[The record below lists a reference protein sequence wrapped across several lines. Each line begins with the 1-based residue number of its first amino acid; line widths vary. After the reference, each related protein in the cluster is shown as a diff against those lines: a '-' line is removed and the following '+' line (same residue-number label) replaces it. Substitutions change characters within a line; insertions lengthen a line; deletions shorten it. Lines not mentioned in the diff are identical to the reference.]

1 MLGAAIALASTGC
14 ALHGVTLL
22 AVGDSRQLRERPAGA
37 RQSSPERPTILLFEL
52 DGVDRRLLYSMLR
65 DGELPRFAALL
76 GGGGARFPHAHL
88 DDTFLSTM
96 PSSTMVDWV
105 TALTGVPPAQHG
117 IAGNEF
123 FIRERRQFVAPV
135 PVSIETSEPVLA
147 CFTDDYIDG
156 FRLAPSVYE
165 QMRAVD
171 PDVLVWVAMQHFHA
185 GADRLLLTDRAVIA
199 KGFEA
204 FIEDQVK
211 TSLDDRKS
219 RALFERLDREIV
231 DVVTHALRK
240 GPVPDVLTVYL
251 SGTDSYAH
259 VADQGPD
266 PARREYLREVVDPL
280 VGELADG
287 LRARGALDDRWVV
300 VTSDHGHTEVLH
312 DDAHALSMNGDD
324 DPPALLRKAGFR
336 VRPFELDVPAAADFD
351 TVLAYQGALAYVYVA
366 DRSTCP
372 DAGRPCDW
380 ARPPRYR
387 DDVLRVAEA
396 FHQNDHDG
404 ALVPAMRGALDMVL
418 VRRPRPVAEDDL
430 PFEVYL
436 GAGRTTSIEA
446 YLRAHP
452 HPTYVDLPARLR
464 DLAVG
469 PHGERAGDV
478 LLLAHNG
485 DRARPEDRFYFAGR
499 YRSWHGSPSRQDSEI
514 PLIVANP
521 KLGADRIDA
530 LVRAVLGPAPRQQ
543 RLTNLLLTIRNGEAA
558 QPREVSR
565 GSVPASTVEP
575 SSATAWKKSASPAI
589 STTMK

>member
-1 MLGAAIALASTGC
+1 LHAARLFAD
-14 ALHGVTLL
+14 
-22 AVGDSRQLRERPAGA
+22 GDSRELRERPKGA
-37 RQSSPERPTILLFEL
+37 PESSPGRPSILLLNL
-52 DGVDRRLLYSMLR
+52 DGVDRRLLYVMLR
-65 DGELPRFAALL
+65 DGELPKLAALL
-76 GGGGARFPHAHL
+76 GGEGGRFPHAHL
-88 DDTFLSTM
+88 DTTFLATM
-96 PSSTMVDWV
+96 PSSTMVAWV

-123 FIRERRQFVAPV
+123 FIRERRELVAPV

-165 QMRAVD
+165 RMRAVD
-171 PDVLVWVAMQHFHA
+171 PDVLVWVAMQQFHA

-204 FIEDQVK
+204 FIEDTARK
-211 TSLDDRKS
+211 TLDDEKS
-219 RALFERLDREIV
+219 RALYERVDRDIV
-231 DVVTHALRK
+231 GVVTHALED

-259 VADQGPD
+259 VADRGPD
-266 PARREYLREVVDPL
+266 PARREYLSEVVDPL
-280 VGELADG
+280 VGQLGDA

-312 DDAHALSMNGDD
+312 DDAHALSMKGVD
-324 DPPALLRKAGFR
+324 DPPAVLAKAGFR
-336 VRPFELDVPAAADFD
+336 VRPFELDVGEDADFD
-351 TVLAYQGALAYVYVA
+351 SVLAYQGALAYVYVA
-366 DRSTCP
+366 DRSTCRA
-372 DAGRPCDW
+372 AGQACDW

-387 DDVLRVAEA
+387 EDVLAVAEA
-396 FHQNDHDG
+396 FHRNDRDG

-418 VRRPRPVAEDDL
+418 VRRPRPVAADDL
-430 PFEVYL
+430 AFEVYL
-436 GAGRTTSIEA
+436 GHGRTSPVEA

-464 DLAVG
+464 DLGVG

-485 DRARPEDRFYFAGR
+485 DRTRPEDRYYFAGV
-499 YRSWHGSPSRQDSEI
+499 YRSWHGSPSRKDSEI
-514 PLIVANP
+514 PLIVAHP
-521 KLGADRIDA
+521 KVTTGAIDV
-530 LVRAVLGPAPRQQ
+530 LVRRVLAPAPRQQ
-543 RLTNLLLTIRNGEAA
+543 RLTDLLLRLREPDSTGTTMARDAVR
-558 QPREVSR
+558 PREASR
-565 GSVPASTVEP
+565 GRVPASTVVP
-575 SSATAWKKSASPAI
+575 SSATAWKKPSPAI